1 MQIKE
6 KIRKLD
12 LIVRLIFTSIM
23 IMNFIIEILVLID
36 LISLA
41 NYSFQPVVVLIYQVI
56 IFIVFL
62 FYYLL
67 SLILNSAFKIKIKIK
82 VLLGSFLINLS
93 LLFLTYVFIYL

>member
-6 KIRKLD
+6 NIRKLD
-12 LIVRLIFTSIM
+12 IIVRLIFTSIM

-36 LISLA
+36 LISLK
-41 NYSFQPVVVLIYQVI
+41 NYSFQPVVMLIYQVI
-56 IFIVFL
+56 VFIVFL

-82 VLLGSFLINLS
+82 VLLSSFFINLS
-93 LLFLTYVFIYL
+93 LLFLTYVFIYF

>member
-12 LIVRLIFTSIM
+12 IIVRLIFTSIM
-23 IMNFIIEILVLID
+23 IMNFIIENLVLID

-56 IFIVFL
+56 VFIVFL

-82 VLLGSFLINLS
+82 VFLSSFLINLS

>member
-23 IMNFIIEILVLID
+23 IMNFIIENLVLID

-56 IFIVFL
+56 VFIVFL

-82 VLLGSFLINLS
+82 VFLSSFLINLS